1 MTHHNHL
8 LRLIHHL
15 LTCCSPT
22 RRFTPTSAPFFWRG
36 GSSQH
41 TGDHRYDI
49 GVIGKDG
56 LRTISPSNQPT
67 LFHYSYALR
76 EREKVALVLN
86 GWALQSGRSR
96 GDDMAATITPD
107 TWSSDAHVLSPHAP
121 SHHAHDLPCQCFP
134 TFPH

>member
-22 RRFTPTSAPFFWRG
+22 RRLTLPLHLFFWG

-96 GDDMAATITPD
+96 GDDMAATIT
-107 TWSSDAHVLSPHAP
+107 ARHLE
-121 SHHAHDLPCQCFP
+121 F
-134 TFPH
+134 